1 MSHHTIL
8 FILGSSK
15 PAVVRLGEHDITTT
29 SESRSFDRQIQ
40 TYKIHERYD
49 RYDQSK

>member
-1 MSHHTIL
+1 MWAIEFSNT
-8 FILGSSK
+8 GRTK

-40 TYKIHERYD
+40 TFKIHERYD
-49 RYDQSK
+49 RYDSLR